1 MLTRNY
7 WKIFG
12 AIMPRLGGNTYSATV
27 KIVDGTT
34 LTETM
39 FSSAAKPYTILGA
52 IAAPKANSLYGGGTT
67 GTWYGKGTTP
77 ATIDDYALED
87 PITDSSLSIACGGA
101 SALVR
106 AEGPDHYRIS
116 VAHQVTNNTD
126 EEITVSEIGCFGV
139 LTNGG
144 KVCLLDRTV
153 PEEPIVIPPKETVS
167 LEYVI
172 KFPYGT

>member
-7 WKIFG
+7 WQIFS
-12 AIMPRLGGNTYSATV
+12 AIMSRSGGNTYSATV
-27 KIVDGTT
+27 KAVDGSTI
-34 LTETM
+34 TETM

-77 ATIDDYALED
+77 ATIDDFALED
-87 PITDSSLSIACGGA
+87 PITDGSLSIACGET
-101 SALVR
+101 SALAR

-116 VAHQVTNNTD
+116 AAHQVTNNTD
-126 EEITVSEIGCFGV
+126 EEITVSEIGCFGA

-153 PEEPIVIPPKETVS
+153 LETPITIPPKETVS
-167 LEYVI
+167 VEYVI
-172 KFPYGT
+172 KFPYGN